1 MQEAKI
7 KSYKYNDV
15 MKKLKD
21 GSWETKF
28 DVVARRHLEVIDNET
43 KKKMTIFVEGKL
55 QEANYSVTYLTSG
68 GKGTQGVKRVVR
80 VTKTFISREKMM
92 KWIDSTENGEIE
104 GFIDIISISEN
115 TDLEESDDKLKE
127 LIKKFND
134 TGRVAVHYPKKKR
147 ISVNGISYAEDA
159 AIEKMKK
166 ILQAQGIKESFR
178 PGHGMVPAPINDKTY
193 KAKGLR
199 KLWGIEMRAG
209 KWADT
214 FVGLFDD
221 GQFAIITPDGV
232 NKYSSVDAFERGFKK
247 FRKSGNLDES
257 SHTLTSEEIIMIN
270 ESLDSADK
278 REYGSQLVR
287 IKLRLKRIVAEI
299 EDAGG
304 FETDGNIF
312 KVLDSRAKKLV
323 SEYETLKAEEQRILD
338 ILHKK

>member
-1 MQEAKI
+1 MQQAKI

-15 MKKLKD
+15 IKKLKD
-21 GSWETKF
+21 GSWETNT

-80 VTKTFISREKMM
+80 VTKTFISREQMM
-92 KWIDSTENGEIE
+92 KWIDSAENGEIE

-115 TDLEESDDKLKE
+115 TDL
-127 LIKKFND
+127 
-134 TGRVAVHYPKKKR
+134 
-147 ISVNGISYAEDA
+147 
-159 AIEKMKK
+159 
-166 ILQAQGIKESFR
+166 KESFR

-209 KWADT
+209 KWADA

-257 SHTLTSEEIIMIN
+257 SHTLTSEEITMIN

-287 IKLRLKRIVAEI
+287 IKLRLKQIVAEI

-323 SEYETLKAEEQRILD
+323 SEYETLKAEEQRILN
-338 ILHKK
+338 ILHEK